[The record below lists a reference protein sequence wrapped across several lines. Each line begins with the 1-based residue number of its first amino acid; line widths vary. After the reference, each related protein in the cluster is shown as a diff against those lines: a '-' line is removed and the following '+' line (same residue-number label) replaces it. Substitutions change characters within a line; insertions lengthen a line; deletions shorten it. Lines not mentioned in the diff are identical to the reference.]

1 MRLILPNENAPG
13 VYDALPFLIA
23 NTQKQVM
30 GLPALPDEPFID
42 TAGLNVVV
50 LGGGDTAMDCV
61 RTALRHGAA
70 NVTCAYRRDE
80 ANMPGSK
87 EVNPARGKRGAN
99 FEFNVQPVELV
110 LDTHGRASGIR
121 FAYAAWRT
129 GWSGAT
135 PPGTCTGQRV
145 RDAGGCGHYGVWFS
159 SHGMSWLESHGVK
172 VDNWGHVAGTSSEFR
187 YQTSTRK
194 FSPAEMRLRGADIWW

>member
-1 MRLILPNENAPG
+1 
-13 VYDALPFLIA
+13 
-23 NTQKQVM
+23 M

-87 EVNPARGKRGAN
+87 KEVKNAREEGAN

-121 FAYAAWRT
+121 FLRT
-129 GWSGAT
+129 RLGE
-135 PPGTCTGQRV
+135 PDGQGRRRPV
-145 RDAGGCGHYGVWFS
+145 PVPDSEFVMPADAVIMAFGFHP
-159 SHGMSWLESHGVK
+159 HGMSWLESHGVK
-172 VDNWGHVAGTSSEFR
+172 VDNWGRITASVERVSLPDVQPENFRWRRCGARRRSGGDGDGRRPTCRAGD
-187 YQTSTRK
+187 TRLV
-194 FSPAEMRLRGADIWW
+194 S

>member
-1 MRLILPNENAPG
+1 
-13 VYDALPFLIA
+13 
-23 NTQKQVM
+23 M

-80 ANMPGSK
+80 ANMPWSK
-87 EVNPARGKRGAN
+87 RGENAREEGAN

-121 FAYAAWRT
+121 FAYAAANRMVR
-129 GWSGAT
+129 AT

-159 SHGMSWLESHGVK
+159 SAWYV
-172 VDNWGHVAGTSSEFR
+172 VARIAWREG
-187 YQTSTRK
+187 
-194 FSPAEMRLRGADIWW
+194 G